1 MTIHLDDWSTHLLNA
16 EIQLKAMNNDL
27 LHKNY
32 TDVAIRATAAKKYI
46 DRTVAWVAKQGS
58 AKGVD
63 VVQILQDNLPA
74 QLPVNHSLMVA
85 AIQEIKQL
93 RAERQ
98 FWLKSGFDI
107 GKSDAKQE

>member
-32 TDVAIRATAAKKYI
+32 TDVAIRATAAKRHI

-58 AKGVD
+58 SQGVD
-63 VVQILQDNLPA
+63 VLKILEENLPV
-74 QLPVNHSLMVA
+74 QFEPTKSLMIS
-85 AIQEIKQL
+85 AIQEIEQL

-107 GKSDAKQE
+107 GSKK

>member
-1 MTIHLDDWSTHLLNA
+1 MSLELDDWSAHLMQA
-16 EIQLKAMNNDL
+16 EIQLKAMNHEL

-32 TDVAIRATAAKKYI
+32 VDISIRATAAKKYI
-46 DRTVAWVAKQGS
+46 DRTVAWVAKQGGS
-58 AKGVD
+58 KGVD

-74 QLPVNHSLMVA
+74 QLPVNYSLMVA
-85 AIQEIKQL
+85 AIQEIEQL

-107 GKSDAKQE
+107 GKSDAVEK

>member
-1 MTIHLDDWSTHLLNA
+1 MTIQLDDWSTHLLNA
-16 EIQLKAMNNDL
+16 EIQLKAMNHEL

-32 TDVAIRATAAKKYI
+32 TDVAIRATAAKRYI

-58 AKGVD
+58 SQGVD
-63 VVQILQDNLPA
+63 VLKILEENLPA
-74 QLPVNHSLMVA
+74 QFEPTKSLMIS
-85 AIQEIKQL
+85 AIQEIEQL

-107 GKSDAKQE
+107 GKNDKSS

>member
-1 MTIHLDDWSTHLLNA
+1 MTIQLDDWSSHMMQA
-16 EIQLKAMNNDL
+16 EIQLKAMNHEL

-32 TDVAIRATAAKKYI
+32 TDISIRATAAKKYI

-58 AKGVD
+58 SKGVD

-85 AIQEIKQL
+85 AIQEIEQL

>member
-1 MTIHLDDWSTHLLNA
+1 MSLELDDWSAHMLQA
-16 EIQLKAMNNDL
+16 EVQLKAMNHDL

-32 TDVAIRATAAKKYI
+32 ADISIRATAAKKYI

-58 AKGVD
+58 SKGVD

-85 AIQEIKQL
+85 AIQEIEQL

-107 GKSDAKQE
+107 GKSDAKQK

>member
-1 MTIHLDDWSTHLLNA
+1 MSLELDDWSTHMMQA
-16 EIQLKAMNNDL
+16 EIQLKAMEHDL

-32 TDVAIRATAAKKYI
+32 TDISIRATAAKKYI

-63 VVQILQDNLPA
+63 VVEILQDSLPH
-74 QLPVNHSLMVA
+74 QLPVNHSLMIA
-85 AIQEIKQL
+85 AIQEIEQL
-93 RAERQ
+93 RSERQ

-107 GKSDAKQE
+107 GKSDAVQK

>member
-1 MTIHLDDWSTHLLNA
+1 MTLELDDWSTHMMQA
-16 EIQLKAMNNDL
+16 EIQLKAMEHDL

-32 TDVAIRATAAKKYI
+32 ADIGIRATAAKKYI

-58 AKGVD
+58 SKGVD
-63 VVQILQDNLPA
+63 VVQILQDNLPS

-85 AIQEIKQL
+85 AIQEIEQL

-107 GKSDAKQE
+107 GKNDQGT